1 MSTRDRTRDPLFS
14 AGDETEGPDGP
25 AATRDDGGRAAGD
38 DDDLIRD
45 DADYDDGDDDDYVD
59 DADYDDG
66 DDDDADDDDYD
77 DGDDDDDA
85 EDDDDD
91 GDDADGD
98 AADDDDA
105 DAEDDDYDDDDD
117 DDAGVTFAAVAVR
130 QDTAWTVRTLRDR
143 ALRGL
148 DDLLADLR
156 SLRSEGV
163 VLGFVCVDD
172 DWCALVRPVPG
183 GVRVLLSDA
192 TAALD
197 DDLAADILDELDVDV
212 PSEEEADETDE
223 PWPEGEFDMLED
235 LGVGEQILSVIFDD
249 EDLYASDQL
258 IRVAEELGLG
268 DELSDLVDGCDPGDA

>member
-45 DADYDDGDDDDYVD
+45 DAD
-59 DADYDDG
+59 
-66 DDDDADDDDYD
+66 D

-85 EDDDDD
+85 EDDEDDDYD
-91 GDDADGD
+91 GDDADDD

-105 DAEDDDYDDDDD
+105 DAEDDDYDDD

-249 EDLYASDQL
+249 ADLYASDQL

>member
-38 DDDLIRD
+38 DDLIRD

-59 DADYDDG
+59 G
-66 DDDDADDDDYD
+66 

-85 EDDDDD
+85 
-91 GDDADGD
+91 A
-98 AADDDDA
+98 
-105 DAEDDDYDDDDD
+105 DDD

>member
-59 DADYDDG
+59 
-66 DDDDADDDDYD
+66 
-77 DGDDDDDA
+77 GDDDDDA
-85 EDDDDD
+85 EDDDYD
-91 GDDADGD
+91 GDDADDD

-105 DAEDDDYDDDDD
+105 DADADAEDDYDDD